1 MHARCFVFRP
11 FGSINYGFALPLK
24 SPYTHNFSVAML
36 ELQQD
41 GFLERMTE
49 KWFRSRSVCGAE
61 TQAADAAASEGGYQ
75 LGLRDL
81 AGVFVTLL
89 AGVICGIVLL
99 LIEWIVASYRDT
111 LSKNKRVSIYHV
123 SICQTTSVSL
133 DSRCI

>member
-1 MHARCFVFRP
+1 VHVSPLQCLFIVVLFFRP

-61 TQAADAAASEGGYQ
+61 TEAADAAASEGGNQ
-75 LGLRDL
+75 LGLFDM

-89 AGVICGIVLL
+89 AGVICGIII
-99 LIEWIVASYRDT
+99 LISEWIVACHRDT
-111 LSKNKRVSIYHV
+111 LSKDRKVSKGG
-123 SICQTTSVSL
+123 
-133 DSRCI
+133 RR